1 MHKMIK
7 TKYTDCIRNMEEPL
21 EATHSEEGE
30 EEEEEDEAEEEEGDE
45 EEKDEEEKDEEE
57 RPSKHP
63 RLADTG
69 DER

>member
-7 TKYTDCIRNMEEPL
+7 TKYTDCIRNIEEPL
-21 EATHSEEGE
+21 EVTHSEEGE
-30 EEEEEDEAEEEEGDE
+30 EEEEEDEAEEEEE
-45 EEKDEEEKDEEE
+45 DEEEKDEEE